1 MKFKVSYYDY
11 DTDKY
16 VTKECYRMRFYD
28 GVFEFMPVDGPIKI
42 YKSIIIDHTR
52 FSVSQNNT
60 GFISISVVGY
70 QYTKNG
76 SYEKTTTKVENV
88 RD

>member
-11 DTDKY
+11 NTDKN
-16 VTKECYRMRFYD
+16 VTKECYRMSFYD
-28 GVFEFMPVDGPIKI
+28 GVFEFMPVDDPIKI
-42 YKSIIIDHTR
+42 YKSIIIDHPI

-70 QYTKNG
+70 QCTKNG
-76 SYEKTTTKVENV
+76 FYEKTTTKVENV